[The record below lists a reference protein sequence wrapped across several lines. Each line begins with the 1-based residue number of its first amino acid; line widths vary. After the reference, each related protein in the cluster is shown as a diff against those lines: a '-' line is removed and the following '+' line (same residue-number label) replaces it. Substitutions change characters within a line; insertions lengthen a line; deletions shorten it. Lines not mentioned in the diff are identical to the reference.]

1 MRLYSNCFVSD
12 LSPLSDSI
20 KFFSTKDAVSHSQPT
35 NMEEGENFP
44 ADLTNKYTVS
54 KVLGRGA
61 HGEVRL
67 GFRIP
72 DLNRFAIKIIDKRQY
87 GTISELAEGG
97 ELFDKIIEKTR
108 LNESTQNVNSRQP
121 LRSITRP
128 ENPPANSSRKQ
139 ERVQMMN

>member
-1 MRLYSNCFVSD
+1 MSNLRLYSNCFVSD

-67 GFRIP
+67 GFR
-72 DLNRFAIKIIDKRQY
+72 
-87 GTISELAEGG
+87 
-97 ELFDKIIEKTR
+97 
-108 LNESTQNVNSRQP
+108 
-121 LRSITRP
+121 
-128 ENPPANSSRKQ
+128 
-139 ERVQMMN
+139 

>member
-1 MRLYSNCFVSD
+1 MREYYIRYNNTIS
-12 LSPLSDSI
+12 
-20 KFFSTKDAVSHSQPT
+20 
-35 NMEEGENFP
+35 
-44 ADLTNKYTVS
+44 
-54 KVLGRGA
+54 
-61 HGEVRL
+61 

-72 DLNRFAIKIIDKRQY
+72 DFNRFAIKIIDKRQY